1 MGEASIMKRAIIALS
16 LVVVGCQAANVEDNI
31 VRLAEEGKVP
41 QAQEEAKKS
50 GATGKELVRLKGIL
64 FHAIG
69 MPDSALV
76 YLKQANKDNPSDAR
90 ISLRLAEV
98 LFWKKD
104 FKSVRQIVESVGDK
118 AVSEGP
124 RRWESMMRKARLE
137 AWLEQLDASRAMYD
151 KVLQGPDTPEAIKI
165 QARIRLAEIASWQK
179 DFSKAIAI
187 LDSLLTAM
195 PGHVDATLLKG
206 QILEWK
212 GEYPEAKTLY
222 TAGLQIHPTDAN
234 LRYRLEK
241 LSWVK

>member
-1 MGEASIMKRAIIALS
+1 MKRAIIALS
-16 LVVVGCQAANVEDNI
+16 LVVVGCQAANVEDNVI
-31 VRLAEEGKVP
+31 RLVEEGKVS

-50 GATGKELVRLKGIL
+50 GATGKDLIRLKGIL

-69 MPDSALV
+69 MSDSALV
-76 YLKQANKDNPSDAR
+76 YLKEAQKDKPSDPK

-104 FKSVRQIVESVGDK
+104 YKTVKQLVEQVSDK
-118 AVSEGP
+118 AAADGT
-124 RRWESMMRKARLE
+124 RKWESMMRKARLE
-137 AWLEQLDASRAMYD
+137 AWLQDLDGAKGLYEKILSTSE
-151 KVLQGPDTPEAIKI
+151 TPEAVRQQCK
-165 QARIRLAEIASWQK
+165 IRLAEIAAWKK
-179 DFSKAIAI
+179 DFPKAIAL
-187 LDSLLTAM
+187 LDSMLSAM

-212 GEYPEAKTLY
+212 GEYPQAKTLY
-222 TAGLQIHPTDAN
+222 TAAIQVHPSDAN